1 MPVPFLTRRRAL
13 LTAAAGLAT
22 AASAPASQAAAC
34 GDAGTILLTVGG
46 LIEKLNRAPFYAKR
60 DPFFEHNNLRFDR
73 ARTFSRADLA
83 ALGCEAASS
92 EVDGAKRVFEGPSL
106 RAVLAAAS
114 PNAQAKAV
122 RLYALD
128 SYAAEFPL
136 ADIAAQ
142 NWILS
147 LSEGGIPYAIGNYGP
162 LRLVRETSGKLSEEE
177 AQKWVHSIFYIEV
190 IG

>member
-13 LTAAAGLAT
+13 MTAAAGAFAT
-22 AASAPASQAAAC
+22 AAPTSHAAAC
-34 GDAGTILLTVGG
+34 GDAGTIFLTVGG
-46 LIEKLNRAPFYAKR
+46 LIEKPNRAAFDAKR
-60 DPFFEHNNLRFDR
+60 DPFFEHNNLRFDN
-73 ARTFSRADLA
+73 ARIFSRADLL
-83 ALGCEAASS
+83 ALGCETASS
-92 EVDGAKRVFEGPSL
+92 EVDGAKAVFEGPSL

-114 PNAQAKAV
+114 PGAQAKAV

-128 SYAAEFPL
+128 SYATEFPL

-177 AQKWVHSIFYIEV
+177 AQKWVHSIFYIDV